1 MKELLLLLMFTES
14 LAFFNSLKAKPYLM
28 KNLPFGSLFSEIV
41 SKSTDRLNDDDE
53 RKLAELL
60 KPDVLAVT
68 WLCEIDQFET

>member
-1 MKELLLLLMFTES
+1 
-14 LAFFNSLKAKPYLM
+14 M